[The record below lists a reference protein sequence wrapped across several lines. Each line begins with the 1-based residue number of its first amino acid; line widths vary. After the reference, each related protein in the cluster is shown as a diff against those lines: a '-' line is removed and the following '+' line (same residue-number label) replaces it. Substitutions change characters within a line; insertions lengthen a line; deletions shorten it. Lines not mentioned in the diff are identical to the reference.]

1 MFSLWPFRT
10 IEKYRVSPFS
20 AILNISEVL
29 PSIDLLVTPVI
40 SSNLSITGH
49 SAFGDIVHYIMEHL
63 S

>member
-1 MFSLWPFRT
+1 MFSFWPFRT
-10 IEKYRVSPFS
+10 IVKYRMSPFS
-20 AILNISEVL
+20 AVLNVFEVL

-40 SSNLSITGH
+40 SSNLSVTGH